1 VKEAKPRNRTFG
13 LLLAAITSVL
23 WGTVPI
29 AGKVALAGIG
39 PSALSSLRLI
49 CAGVFVALVLGQ
61 RRGGLRPLF
70 SRPPALVYLATFGL
84 ACNYLCYMLGL
95 ERAGAG
101 TTQVLIQLAPLFLI
115 LLSIFWLK
123 ERPTRRQTL
132 GAAVALSGVLLV
144 SWDPGRAEVALSPE
158 RTVGIVLVLV
168 SGLAWGLYAAAHRR
182 LGERFTSGRTMTW
195 IFVFSALLI
204 APSIPLE
211 KARHPDAVQLLAILY
226 LCANTVAAYWCFAES
241 LRHIEATT
249 VAVIVTFGPVVTL
262 GLVALSNRL
271 GWERVGYEAL
281 TPWKLAGA
289 ALVVCGVIAAVTA
302 RHRTAAAP

>member
-1 VKEAKPRNRTFG
+1 VTESKPRNRNFG

-23 WGTVPI
+23 WGTVPL

-49 CAGVFVALVLGQ
+49 CAGIFVALILGR
-61 RRGGLRPLF
+61 RRGGLRSLF
-70 SRPPALVYLATFGL
+70 SRPPALIYLATLGL
-84 ACNYLCYMLGL
+84 ACNYICYMLGL

-115 LLSIFWLK
+115 LLSVFWLK
-123 ERPTRRQTL
+123 ERPTQRQIL
-132 GAAVALSGVLLV
+132 GAAVALAGVVLV
-144 SWDPGRAEVALSPE
+144 SWDPGRADAALMPE
-158 RTVGIVLVLV
+158 RTIGIALVLV

-182 LGERFTSGRTMTW
+182 LGERFASGRTMTW

-204 APSIPLE
+204 APTVPFE
-211 KARHPDAVQLLAILY
+211 DARHPDSVQLLAIVY

-241 LRHIEATT
+241 LRHIEASV
-249 VAVIVTFGPVVTL
+249 VAVIVT
-262 GLVALSNRL
+262 NRL

-281 TPWKLAGA
+281 TPWKLAGG
-289 ALVVCGVIAAVTA
+289 ALVVCGVIVAV
-302 RHRTAAAP
+302 AAARDSTSAAP

>member
-1 VKEAKPRNRTFG
+1 MTESKPRNRNFG

-23 WGTVPI
+23 WGTVPL

-49 CAGVFVALVLGQ
+49 CAGIFVALILGR
-61 RRGGLRPLF
+61 RRGGLRSLF
-70 SRPPALVYLATFGL
+70 SRPPALIYLATLGL
-84 ACNYLCYMLGL
+84 ACNYICYMLGL

-115 LLSIFWLK
+115 LLSVFWLK
-123 ERPTRRQTL
+123 ERPTQRQIL
-132 GAAVALSGVLLV
+132 GAAVALAGVVLV
-144 SWDPGRAEVALSPE
+144 SWDPGRADAALMPE
-158 RTVGIVLVLV
+158 RTIGIALVLV

-182 LGERFTSGRTMTW
+182 LGTMTW

-204 APSIPLE
+204 APTVPFE
-211 KARHPDAVQLLAILY
+211 DARHPDSVQLLAIVY

-241 LRHIEATT
+241 LRHIEASV
-249 VAVIVTFGPVVTL
+249 VAVIVTSGPVVTL

-281 TPWKLAGA
+281 TPWKLAGG
-289 ALVVCGVIAAVTA
+289 ALVVCGVIVAV
-302 RHRTAAAP
+302 AAARDSTSAAP